1 MQVLENKVIVY
12 DDVCPMCN
20 AYTAGF
26 VRLGWLK
33 HRTGFADAAP
43 ELLQKIDLDRA
54 RHEIPLLDTQTGE
67 VTYGINA
74 LFLILGERMPFF
86 KPLFQ
91 NRLFRAAI
99 YQLYQLITY
108 NRRIIAGSA
117 APKTGFDCAPDVNLF
132 YRWLYIGLAAT
143 GATFLLWQNFSLD
156 NLAIKVLLPLLGFS
170 LAAVFFTKKILDFIG
185 HWTTIALASALL
197 ISLLPQI
204 MAFQIGIVALAAW
217 MAWRRWQLLK

>member
-26 VRLGWLK
+26 VRMGWLK
-33 HRTGFADAAP
+33 HRTGFADAP
-43 ELLQKIDLDRA
+43 PDLLQKIDLDRA

-67 VTYGINA
+67 VTYGVNA

-86 KPLFQ
+86 KPLFR
-91 NRLFRAAI
+91 NRLFRSAV

-108 NRRIIAGSA
+108 NRRVIAGSA

-143 GATFLLWQNFSLD
+143 GATFLFWQNFSLD
-156 NLAIKVLLPLLGFS
+156 NLAIKALLPLLGFS
-170 LAAVFFTKKILDFIG
+170 LAAVFFTKKKLDFVG
-185 HWTTIALASALL
+185 HWATIALASALL

-204 MAFQIGIVALAAW
+204 IAVQVGIAALAVW
-217 MAWRRWQLLK
+217 MSWKRWQLLR